1 MIKKEVKNIKEK
13 PRCSK
18 CNSTQI
24 RTTYKFRICNRCG
37 FKEKLDGN
45 N

>member
-1 MIKKEVKNIKEK
+1 MKEEKEVVILRCKNCK
-13 PRCSK
+13 SK
-18 CNSTQI
+18 NI
-24 RTTYKFRICNRCG
+24 RTTKEFRICNRCG